1 MLIALAALAGRHAF
15 APGAIACFATA
26 LRYFVFG
33 MVIGLAHST
42 GFFPCFFGGIQLH
55 ARGIA
60 RKIAIGSV
68 IFFAFGRRINSLT
81 IALSG
86 QAQEKKKG
94 YRKNFFHG
102 VSLI

>member
-1 MLIALAALAGRHAF
+1 MLIALAAQAGRHAF
-15 APGAIACFATA
+15 APGAIACFAAA

-81 IALSG
+81 IALCG